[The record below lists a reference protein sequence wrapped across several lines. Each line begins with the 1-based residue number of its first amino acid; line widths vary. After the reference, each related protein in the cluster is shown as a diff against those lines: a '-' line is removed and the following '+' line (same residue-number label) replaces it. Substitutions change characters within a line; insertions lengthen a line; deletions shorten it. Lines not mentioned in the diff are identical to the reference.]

1 MTTAANISNFKFKL
15 GTTASPQ
22 VLTDIEEVLSVS
34 GVGKTNQLLDVTNFD
49 SDAGTREYIA
59 GLAEGDEITVE
70 CNYKPGG
77 TMQTVAM
84 ASVDSGLTKM
94 AKLLY
99 SGSSPNRSWSFN
111 VVCLGYTVV
120 PSSTEQNRI
129 TFTYKISG
137 AVTRV

>member
-1 MTTAANISNFKFKL
+1 MATAATISGFSFLL
-15 GTTASPQ
+15 GTAASPQ
-22 VLTDIEEVLSVS
+22 VLTAIEEVISVS

-70 CNYKPGG
+70 CNWKSGA
-77 TMQTVAM
+77 TMQLAAMVA
-84 ASVDSGLTKM
+84 VDSGATRNARLR
-94 AKLLY
+94 Y
-99 SGSSPNRSWSFN
+99 NNSSPQRSWSFGA
-111 VVCLGYTVV
+111 VCLGYAVA